1 MQRVTIT
8 IEDELLAAVDLLM
21 QQRGYESRSEAVRDI
36 IRERINRERLEAPA
50 ARCVAVLSYVF
61 DHQTRDL
68 PGRLTRAHHDRHDLS
83 IASLHV
89 HLDHDSCLEVSV
101 MRGAHDAV
109 RGFADTLASQRGVRH
124 ANLHVIPAQ
133 ISTASHPHG
142 AASGTHEHV
151 EV

>member
-8 IEDELLAAVDLLM
+8 IEDDLLAAVDTLM
-21 QQRGYESRSEAVRDI
+21 QRRGYESRSEAVRDI
-36 IRERINRERLEAPA
+36 IRERIGRERLETPA
-50 ARCVAVLSYVF
+50 SRCVSVLSYVF
-61 DHQTRDL
+61 DHETRNL
-68 PGRLTRAHHDRHDLS
+68 PGRLTRAHHERHDLS

-109 RGFADTLASQRGVRH
+109 RGFADTVTSQRGVRH

-133 ISTASHPHG
+133 ISAASHPHG
-142 AASGTHEHV
+142 PGTGTHEHV

>member
-8 IEDELLAAVDLLM
+8 IEDELLEAVDALM
-21 QQRGYESRSEAVRDI
+21 RQRGYDSRSEAMRDI
-36 IRERINRERLEAPA
+36 IRERISRERLESPA
-50 ARCVAVLSYVF
+50 SLCLGVLTYVY
-61 DHQTRDL
+61 DHHTRDL
-68 PGRLTRAHHDRHDLS
+68 PGRLTRAHHHRHDLS

-101 MRGAHDAV
+101 MRGAHEAV

-133 ISTASHPHG
+133 ISTERHAHG
-142 AASGTHEHV
+142 PTTGTHEHV